1 MQVDLDLERALRLQ
15 RRHERHRRLNRT
27 ATIFCAVA
35 GFLAIAA
42 VPGRAAVS
50 WLIRWLA

>member
-1 MQVDLDLERALRLQ
+1 MQVDLELERTLRLQ
-15 RRHERHRRLNRT
+15 RRQVRNRRLNRT
-27 ATIFCAVA
+27 ATIFCLIA
-35 GFLAIAA
+35 GFLAVAA